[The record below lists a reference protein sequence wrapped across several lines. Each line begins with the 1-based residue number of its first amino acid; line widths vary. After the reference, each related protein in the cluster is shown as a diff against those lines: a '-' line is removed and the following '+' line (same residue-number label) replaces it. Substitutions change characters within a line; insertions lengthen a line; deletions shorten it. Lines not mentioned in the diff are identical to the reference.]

1 MAGLPGVSAVPKG
14 GNLLMASHLSLSLLS
29 AVAAIGLGSMPA
41 RAQDCMAVMAQN
53 PQLGVFVSAL
63 NRTGVSNLLRSPGPF
78 TILAPTNEAIDRVPV
93 NIRNDLMGS
102 QPTQDIDPIRAPA
115 VLNAQ
120 IIDGKHVASDVRGQ
134 DHVSVRTRNGN
145 ELIIQRESDG
155 RYGITP
161 GAGGFGAGGTHRI
174 QTAHVLQADVP
185 CSNGVIHIVD
195 RVLVH

>member
-1 MAGLPGVSAVPKG
+1 
-14 GNLLMASHLSLSLLS
+14 
-29 AVAAIGLGSMPA
+29 
-41 RAQDCMAVMAQN
+41 MAVMAQN
-53 PQLGVFVSAL
+53 PQLSSFVSAL
-63 NRTGVSNLLRSPGPF
+63 NRTGVSNLLHSPGPF

-93 NIRNDLMGS
+93 NLKNDLMGS
-102 QPTQDIDPIRAPA
+102 QPTQDFDPIRGPA
-115 VLNAQ
+115 VVNAQ

-134 DHVSVRTRNGN
+134 DRVTMRTRNGN

-174 QTAHVLQADVP
+174 QTGHVIQADIP